1 MLAAAAAALAL
12 VVADAGAAPVS
23 GTAALRL
30 PVPVVRQAKERC
42 GPAALEMVLRYY
54 GATPAAVAEAG
65 TAYDSFIHG
74 TLITDL
80 AAAARRAGYAAAVV
94 TLTPDSL
101 VALLARG
108 VPPIVLFQSGT
119 GPITRGHYG
128 VVVGFDP
135 ARGRF
140 AMNDGGRSTHE
151 VSSMTLEK
159 RWRGSDHHALVV
171 SPLAAAATP

>member
-1 MLAAAAAALAL
+1 VTLAAVAAALL
-12 VVADAGAAPVS
+12 VVGDAGAAPVS
-23 GTAALRL
+23 ATAALRL

-54 GATPAAVAEAG
+54 GAAPSAVAEAER
-65 TAYDSFIHG
+65 AYDRFLHG

-80 AAAARRAGYAAAVV
+80 AAAARRGGYAAAVV

-108 VPPIVLFQSGT
+108 IPPIVLFQSGT

-135 ARGRF
+135 AGGRF

-151 VSSMTLEK
+151 VSGATLER

-171 SPLAAAATP
+171 SPVAAAP

>member
-1 MLAAAAAALAL
+1 MMLAAAAAVAL
-12 VVADAGAAPVS
+12 VIADGGAAPVS
-23 GTAALRL
+23 ATAALRL

-54 GATPAAVAEAG
+54 GAAPSALNEAER
-65 TAYDSFIHG
+65 AYDHLLHG

-108 VPPIVLFQSGT
+108 IPPIVLFQSGA

-140 AMNDGGRSTHE
+140 AMNDGGSSTHE
-151 VSSMTLEK
+151 VSGVTLER
-159 RWRGSDHHALVV
+159 RWRGSDHHALIV
-171 SPLAAAATP
+171 SPLGAVAP